1 VDVLNGDSRVLH
13 SSDIAKAA
21 QSVSKIQTVT
31 IKLVATLASIGS
43 YLAEWMMQG
52 FTYRPAVF
60 LMSLPCTVAK
70 LAN

>member
-1 VDVLNGDSRVLH
+1 VLNADSRVLY

-43 YLAEWMMQG
+43 YLSERVMQG
-52 FTYRPAVF
+52 FTYRPAFF
-60 LMSLPCTVAK
+60 LMSLRCTMAM